1 MDNVPVLGEAGQH
14 VLDTLLEGVDLVTV
28 NSHHPEL
35 LSQLRLIEHFSNVKD
50 NPLTHKKFL

>member
-14 VLDTLLEGVDLVTV
+14 VLDALLEGVDLVTV
-28 NSHHPEL
+28 NSHYPEL